1 MPVCPDWLPGEGA
14 RKWNELASKLFDA
27 GLLTELD
34 GEKLAA
40 LCMHWAVMVEAAQDL
55 KERGILVEGAREGGG
70 LVKNPSCQILKDNS
84 AAFDRY
90 AAGFGMD
97 PRSRAHVESQ
107 PWDEDDEFLKRLL
120 GGGEN

>member
-14 RKWNELASKLFDA
+14 RKWNELAPKLFDA

-34 GEKLAA
+34 GETLAVM
-40 LCMHWAVMVEAAQDL
+40 CMHWAVMVEAIQDL
-55 KERGILVEGAREGGG
+55 RERGILVTGARGDGG
-70 LVKNPSCQILKDNS
+70 LVKNPSLQVLKDNS

-97 PRSRAHVESQ
+97 PRSRAYVDSQ
-107 PWDEDDEFLKRLL
+107 PENEDDEFLKKILR
-120 GGGEN
+120 GGEN